1 MFPQVTKGA
10 FWRAF
15 PERPE
20 GTGMDS
26 SEPQLFRKH
35 GATLVQKN
43 NRRSLTSDQPCP
55 YLLRVSG
62 EGMAMTRVRNGPVEL
77 KSLTVIVFP

>member
-1 MFPQVTKGA
+1 
-10 FWRAF
+10 
-15 PERPE
+15 
-20 GTGMDS
+20 MDS

-43 NRRSLTSDQPCP
+43 NRSLTSDQPCP

-77 KSLTVIVFP
+77 KSLTVMVFP